1 MQTFVGKALTLSL
14 LAGLA
19 TKTFGSFVVHRTCS
33 NEKYLKPYIHEKS
46 SVNHVMKRW
55 TFNSQRKISFDR
67 MKLLKLGASGISDF
81 FNFFDDFNGEN
92 KKDKNTSGDEIDD
105 NEDDYEDYMGC
116 TNIFTIDVK
125 SLKVG
130 GCRLYLSLFF
140 MGEANNPD
148 RGTWKMNQNG
158 DGGIDLYFKDTTGA
172 LIVVFKEDAIVVNR
186 LGSSPSME
194 YLVQESSMLSGMLD
208 QLDEIAMDTS
218 INESDRLLCI
228 EGDEINKVRE
238 SLSFT

>member
-1 MQTFVGKALTLSL
+1 MQRFFGKALTLSL
-14 LAGLA
+14 LVGLA
-19 TKTFGSFVVHRTCS
+19 TNTFGSFVVHRIDKKS
-33 NEKYLKPYIHEKS
+33 LKPYIHQRPSIYHATKRGALKS
-46 SVNHVMKRW
+46 LI
-55 TFNSQRKISFDR
+55 TISLDR
-67 MKLLKLGASGISDF
+67 MKLLKMGAGGIDDF

-92 KKDKNTSGDEIDD
+92 KKDKNKHGDEIDGD
-105 NEDDYEDYMGC
+105 EDDYEDFLGC
-116 TNIFTIDVK
+116 TNIFSIDVK

-140 MGEANNPD
+140 MGEANSPE

-194 YLVQESSMLSGMLD
+194 YLLQESSMLSGMLD